1 MTSITLA
8 VKSQKMPRGQALVRS
23 VLANKS
29 IRLPDG
35 GHVSV
40 RPARP
45 SDVELIQ
52 TYVRDLSLA
61 SRYFRFLGAI
71 SELTTTELHRATH
84 PGPSTATLV
93 LERHRDGAPTMIG
106 EARWHLSADGQTCEL
121 AASIADAWQRQG
133 FGTWLINHIAAQVR
147 SLNARHLIAEILHA
161 NQPAQRLV
169 RKLGFHALPFGFD
182 PKVMCFIKELEPNG
196 HGHSALTGT
205 KPL

>member
-8 VKSQKMPRGQALVRS
+8 VKSQQMPRGQAPVRS

-45 SDVELIQ
+45 GDIELIQ
-52 TYVRDLSLA
+52 TYVRDLSSG

-71 SELTTTELHRATH
+71 SELTATELHRATH
-84 PGPSTATLV
+84 PSPSNASLV
-93 LERHRDGAPTMIG
+93 LETHRDGAPSIIG
-106 EARWHLSADGQTCEL
+106 EARWHLSANRQTCEI

-147 SLNARHLIAEILHA
+147 SLGVRYLMAEILHA
-161 NQPAQRLV
+161 NQPAQLLV
-169 RKLGFHALPFGFD
+169 RKLGFHALPSYFD
-182 PKVMCFIKELEPNG
+182 PKVMCFVKEV
-196 HGHSALTGT
+196 AW
-205 KPL
+205 